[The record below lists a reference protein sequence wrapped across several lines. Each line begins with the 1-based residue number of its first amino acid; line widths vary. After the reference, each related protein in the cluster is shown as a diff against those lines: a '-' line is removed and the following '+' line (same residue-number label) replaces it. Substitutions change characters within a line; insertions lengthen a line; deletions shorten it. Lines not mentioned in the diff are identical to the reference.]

1 MPPRFEPGT
10 LLATGRRANT
20 SLSLPELVDLEH
32 AEDGDGVHEG
42 GVKLEVGMVGT
53 DVVAT

>member
-1 MPPRFEPGT
+1 M
-10 LLATGRRANT
+10 AGRRANT

-53 DVVAT
+53 DVVAS